1 MSQLDPPNESSY
13 QALIHDL
20 RNPLNL
26 IMGALSLLEDSLS
39 APTSEQA
46 RCLTLIRTSGGQMNA
61 LIDQLL
67 ALESQRTGLTDFSL
81 ADLVRELTNNAEV
94 LVQAQHQTLTYAAPA
109 TSQLIR
115 GERAWM
121 RRVVDNL
128 LSNAIKYTP
137 RGGHIQ
143 VTYHEADHEAVCEV
157 NDTGPGIPHD
167 MQVRLFERF
176 YRVPNNTNKL
186 IAGTG
191 LGLAIVKEIVEQ
203 HHGRVWVHSEPGQG
217 ATFGFAVP
225 LIAPEMGDGM
235 TG

>member
-1 MSQLDPPNESSY
+1 MTALEPRNESSY

-26 IMGALSLLEDSLS
+26 ILGALSLLEDSLT

-46 RCLTLIRTSGGQMNA
+46 RCLALIRTSGGQMNA

-67 ALESQRTGLTDFSL
+67 ALESQRAGLADFSL
-81 ADLVRELTNNAEV
+81 ADLVRELADSAEV
-94 LVQAQHQTLTYAAPA
+94 LARAHQQTLIAVIDHTGR
-109 TSQLIR
+109 LMR

-137 RGGHIQ
+137 HGGHIQ
-143 VTYHEADHEAVCEV
+143 VTYHEAGAEAVCEV
-157 NDTGPGIPHD
+157 SDTGPGIPHD
-167 MQVRLFERF
+167 MQARLFERF
-176 YRVPNNTNKL
+176 YRAPTNANKL

-203 HHGRVWVHSEPGQG
+203 HHGRVWVHSEPGEG
-217 ATFGFAVP
+217 STFGFAVP
-225 LIAPEMGDGM
+225 LLEG
-235 TG
+235 